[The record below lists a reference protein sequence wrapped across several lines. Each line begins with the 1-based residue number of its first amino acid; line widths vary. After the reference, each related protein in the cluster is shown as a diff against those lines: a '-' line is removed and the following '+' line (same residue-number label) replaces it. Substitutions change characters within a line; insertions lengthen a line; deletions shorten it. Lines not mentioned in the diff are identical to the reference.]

1 MEITTRK
8 RTSRYLV
15 KILHTRETCWP
26 RICLE
31 EEFRAWKNEQASKWL
46 KSLENALGEIGQG
59 QILEMIRTRADPQL
73 VFNWH

>member
-1 MEITTRK
+1 MSNPFRFDVTNGY
-8 RTSRYLV
+8 S
-15 KILHTRETCWP
+15 
-26 RICLE
+26 E